1 MMIEKELSKIS
12 KEIFSSMRAGKHYSS
27 SDGELYFLI
36 EKYESELS
44 EIFSAVGFEL
54 IINTLGFAYLNGHS
68 DNLVNKKTIQKEAA
82 FYFIFVQWLL
92 EDGKNPTQCI
102 KEQHIYSMNSL
113 PHLSS
118 GSNLDIMKAVEI
130 TNDADLNSLL
140 KGLNKR
146 GFINLKSDSFNL
158 LAPSLR
164 YIDLCYK
171 IESVDRGE
179 EE

>member
-1 MMIEKELSKIS
+1 MMIEKELTKIS
-12 KEIFSSMRAGKHYSS
+12 KEIFSSMRAGKHYSA

-54 IINTLGFAYLNGHS
+54 IINTLGFAYLDGHS

-82 FYFIFVQWLL
+82 FYFVFVQWLL
-92 EDGKNPTQCI
+92 EDGKNPSQCI
-102 KEQHIYSMNSL
+102 KEQHIYSLNTL
-113 PHLSS
+113 PHLST
-118 GSNLDIMKAVEI
+118 GSNMDIMKAVEI
-130 TNDADLNSLL
+130 TNDTDLNSML
-140 KGLNKR
+140 KGLSKR

-171 IESVDRGE
+171 IVSLERGE

>member
-118 GSNLDIMKAVEI
+118 GSNLDIMKAVET
-130 TNDADLNSLL
+130 TNDGS
-140 KGLNKR
+140 KFSFEGIEQR

-171 IESVDRGE
+171 IESVGRGE

>member
-1 MMIEKELSKIS
+1 
-12 KEIFSSMRAGKHYSS
+12 
-27 SDGELYFLI
+27 
-36 EKYESELS
+36 
-44 EIFSAVGFEL
+44 
-54 IINTLGFAYLNGHS
+54 
-68 DNLVNKKTIQKEAA
+68 
-82 FYFIFVQWLL
+82 
-92 EDGKNPTQCI
+92 
-102 KEQHIYSMNSL
+102 MNSL

-171 IESVDRGE
+171 IESSGRGE